1 MQVNGYEIN
10 MSSHDFIMLNYEVLT
25 QQLRKE
31 MLHAIKHKLYG
42 GYGCTATG
50 MRLHSAEKITEKIY
64 NEIGFIISYHTLAS
78 IIDGGLSDK
87 DIENEIMKNNNE

>member
-1 MQVNGYEIN
+1 MNGYKIN
-10 MSSHDFIMLNYEVLT
+10 MSSRDFIMLNYETLT

-31 MLHAIKHKLYG
+31 MLYDIKHKKFG

-87 DIENEIMKNNNE
+87 DIENKIMENNNDNK